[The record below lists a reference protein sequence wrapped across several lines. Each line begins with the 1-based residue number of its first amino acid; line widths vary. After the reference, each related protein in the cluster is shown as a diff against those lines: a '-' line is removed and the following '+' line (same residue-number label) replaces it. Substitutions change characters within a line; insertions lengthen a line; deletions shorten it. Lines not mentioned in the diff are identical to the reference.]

1 MLLLDPLV
9 SKRMGGRYMQVGIEA
24 HNDMTLIEIIQAV
37 EDGFTDGG
45 VEISLEEEVC
55 RHDIEAM
62 AIQIWKDMYGD
73 FRIEGLYHVAR
84 EDRG

>member
-1 MLLLDPLV
+1 
-9 SKRMGGRYMQVGIEA
+9 MQIGIEA
-24 HNDMTLIEIIQAV
+24 HNDMTLIQIIQAV

-45 VEISLEEEVC
+45 VEIPLDEEVC

-62 AIQIWKDMYGD
+62 AIQIWNDMYGD
-73 FRIEGLYHVAR
+73 FQIEGLHVVAR

>member
-1 MLLLDPLV
+1 
-9 SKRMGGRYMQVGIEA
+9 MQIGIEA

-37 EDGFTDGG
+37 EDCFTDGG
-45 VEISLEEEVC
+45 VEISLDEEVC

>member
-1 MLLLDPLV
+1 
-9 SKRMGGRYMQVGIEA
+9 MGGRYMQVGIEA

>member
-1 MLLLDPLV
+1 
-9 SKRMGGRYMQVGIEA
+9 MQIGIEV
-24 HNDMTLIEIIQAV
+24 HNEMTLIEIIQAV

-45 VEISLEEEVC
+45 VELPLDEEVC

-62 AIQIWKDMYGD
+62 AIHMWKDMYGD
-73 FRIEGLYHVAR
+73 FEIEGLHVVAR

>member
-1 MLLLDPLV
+1 
-9 SKRMGGRYMQVGIEA
+9 MQIGIEV
-24 HNDMTLIEIIQAV
+24 HNEMTLIEIIQAV

-45 VEISLEEEVC
+45 VEIPLDEEVC

>member
-1 MLLLDPLV
+1 
-9 SKRMGGRYMQVGIEA
+9 MQIGIEA

-73 FRIEGLYHVAR
+73 FEIDGLYIAGVRDR
-84 EDRG
+84 E